1 MKNENNVCKES
12 IFFNAAGIFLL
23 LIMSR
28 HCVCVLS
35 HFNYVLLFVTLWTV
49 DHQAALSM
57 EFSRQKY

>member
-1 MKNENNVCKES
+1 MQQV
-12 IFFNAAGIFLL
+12 FFDYLL
-23 LIMSR
+23 
-28 HCVCVLS
+28 CQDTVCVLS